1 MRSAWFLALALA
13 ACGPYYA
20 QGIVHL
26 TPTSTVPWTLV
37 RTIPHDDDSFTEG
50 LVFHDGHLYES
61 SGGDGSSR
69 ILETRAS
76 DGRVVAQRDWPN
88 GIEGSGLVPFAE
100 GLALVDTTLVQLSW
114 KNERALTWSA
124 DNLVRG
130 DDLAYDGEGWGLCF
144 DGTTLW
150 RSDGSSRLR
159 PHGRDMRERRGAAI
173 EVTLNGSR
181 VRQLNEL
188 ECIDGNIF
196 ANVWQTPYVLIIRP
210 SDGVVTG
217 VLDLNRIVDAEDAS
231 GRESVLN
238 GLAWDPQR
246 RELYVS
252 GKNWSHTY
260 VLRVLG
266 PAPRM

>member
-1 MRSAWFLALALA
+1 MRWILALAFT

-20 QGIVHL
+20 QGLVNPP
-26 TPTSTVPWTLV
+26 PTSDVPWTFV
-37 RTIPHDDDSFTEG
+37 RRIAHDDDSFTEG
-50 LVFHDGHLYES
+50 LVFHDGILYES
-61 SGGDGSSR
+61 SGGGGTSR
-69 ILETRAS
+69 LIKTRAS
-76 DGRVVAQRDWPN
+76 DGRVVEERAWPN

-100 GLALVDTTLVQLSW
+100 GLALVDRTLVQLSW
-114 KNERALTWSA
+114 KNERALTW
-124 DNLVRG
+124 NLDDLTRG
-130 DDLAYDGEGWGLCF
+130 DDLGYAGEGWGLCF
-144 DGTTLW
+144 DGATLW
-150 RSDGSSRLR
+150 RSDGSSKLR
-159 PHGRDMRERRGAAI
+159 PHGRDMREHRGAAI
-173 EVTLNGSR
+173 EVTLNGAR

-210 SDGVVTG
+210 EDGVVTG

-238 GLAWDPQR
+238 GLAWDPRR

-260 VLRVLG
+260 VVRLDGSR
-266 PAPRM
+266 R